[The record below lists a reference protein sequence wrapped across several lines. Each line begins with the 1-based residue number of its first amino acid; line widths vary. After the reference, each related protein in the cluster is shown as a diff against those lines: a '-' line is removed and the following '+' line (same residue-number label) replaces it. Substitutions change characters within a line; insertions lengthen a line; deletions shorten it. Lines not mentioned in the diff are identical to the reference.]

1 VQFNRLRLSGF
12 KSFVDPTELVIEQG
26 LTGIVGPNGCGKSN
40 LLEALKWV
48 MGETSAKSI
57 RGTEMDDVIF
67 AGTSSRPARNL
78 AEVSLVL
85 DNGDRRLPAQ
95 FNDKL
100 EVEISRRIE
109 RESGSAYRVNGREVR
124 AKDVQLM
131 FADQGTGARS
141 PALVSQNRVSA
152 IINAKPADRRAI
164 LEEAAGIGGL
174 YTRRHE
180 AELRLRAAET
190 NLTRLDD
197 VMGQLDAQVQALK
210 RQSRQATRYRNLS
223 GHIRRTEA
231 LVLHLRWVEAERH
244 VAEAAERLTAAEA
257 EVARLTAE
265 AAAATIAEAEAAER
279 LPALRQA
286 EAEAAA
292 ALHRLEVER
301 DSLMAEERRV
311 AEAQRKAEAMLAELA
326 RDAERETVLAAD
338 AKEALARLGA
348 EREGLEAARAGQ
360 AEADA
365 AADAALNEAAQA
377 VRAIEAELD
386 RVGREIAALDGRRQ
400 AIAREREDLGRRIA
414 RLNDTAAQ
422 VAAER
427 GRIEAEKARAAA
439 LADATAAV
447 EAARAEVEAA
457 KAALDEAIAARPA
470 AQGSEAEAR
479 QAASELEAQ
488 ATRLKA
494 EADGLAA
501 LLGRDARKFPP
512 LIDQVGVPPG
522 LETALGAAFG
532 DDLDLPTATEAPA
545 HWAALPPYDAVEP
558 LPDGVERLAPY
569 VKAPAAL
576 ARRLE
581 GIGLVASP
589 ADGHRL
595 HGLLKP
601 GQCLVSRQGDVW
613 RWDGFTAAADAPSRA
628 AQRLA
633 QRNRLAELE
642 AARAALDGQLAAAR
656 ADLEAARQNA
666 KLAAERETERR
677 TLWNRAEEQ
686 LSRAR
691 EAEARATREAAA
703 REARLASL
711 AETEARVAQERRDAE
726 AALANA
732 EAAIAA
738 LPPRAEL
745 ENERGRFAR
754 DVEQARGNLAQTR
767 AARDG
772 LRREALARAQRLD
785 SIAAEMRAWAGRAE
799 HAERRL
805 ADVAERRAAALR
817 EKEELADQP
826 SRLAQLRERLGDAIE
841 AGAESRR
848 SAADALAEGETA
860 LAAARSAVKAVETS
874 LGQAREERVRA
885 ESYGEQSAE
894 RRRDVAQRIA
904 EVLDVGPAE
913 VLPLA
918 ELEEGE
924 EVPEAAVLETK
935 LERLKRERENM
946 GPVNLRADVEAT
958 EKEAELT
965 NLTTEREDLIA
976 AIAKLRAAIGTLNR
990 EGRERLLTAL
1000 EETNAHFAELF
1011 ERLFG
1016 GGRAHLTLVESDDPL
1031 EAGLE
1036 IMASP
1041 PGKKLQSL
1049 GLLSGGEQALTAI
1062 ALIFAVFLTNPSPIC
1077 VLDEVDA
1084 PLDDANINRFCD
1096 LLDVMS
1102 RRGETRFLVVTHHA
1116 VTMSRMDRLFGVTM
1130 AEAGVSQLV
1139 SVDLVR
1145 TPQLK
1150 AAE

>member
-1 VQFNRLRLSGF
+1 MQFNRLRLSGF
-12 KSFVDPTELVIEQG
+12 KSFVDPTELLIEPG

-40 LLEALKWV
+40 LLEALRWV

-57 RGTEMDDVIF
+57 RGAEMDDVIF

-78 AEVSLVL
+78 AEVGLVI
-85 DNGDRRLPAQ
+85 DNGDRRLAAPY
-95 FNDKL
+95 NDKL

-109 RESGSAYRVNGREVR
+109 RASGSAYRVNGREVR

-197 VMGQLDAQVQALK
+197 VTGQLETQVSTLK
-210 RQSRQATRYRNLS
+210 RQARQAIRYRNLS
-223 GHIRRTEA
+223 AQVRRTEA
-231 LVLHLRWVEAERH
+231 LVLHLRWVEAERLL
-244 VAEAAERLTAAEA
+244 AEATARLSAAETAVTRLTSD
-257 EVARLTAE
+257 
-265 AAAATIAEAEAAER
+265 AAASSVVEAEAADR
-279 LPALRQA
+279 LPALRLA

-301 DSLMAEERRV
+301 DGLMAEERRV
-311 AEAQRKAEAMLAELA
+311 AEAQRKAEAMLAELI
-326 RDAERETVLAAD
+326 RDAERESVLLTD
-338 AKEALARLGA
+338 AREALARLGT
-348 EREGLEAARAGQ
+348 EGTGLEAARAGQ
-360 AEADA
+360 GEAEAQAEVLLTEA
-365 AADAALNEAAQA
+365 AAA

-386 RVGREIAALDGRRQ
+386 RVGREIAAIDGRRQ
-400 AIAREREDLGRRIA
+400 ALSREREEVARRIA
-414 RLNDTAAQ
+414 RLGDSAAQ
-422 VAAER
+422 TTAER
-427 GRIEAEKARAAA
+427 SRLEAEKARAGA
-439 LADATAAV
+439 LVEATAAV
-447 EAARAEVEAA
+447 ATAEADLAAARA
-457 KAALDEAIAARPA
+457 ALEDAVAARPA
-470 AQGSEAEAR
+470 TQAAEVEAR

-512 LIDQVGVPPG
+512 LIDQLSVTVG
-522 LETALGAAFG
+522 LEQALGAAFG
-532 DDLDLPTATEAPA
+532 DDLDLPTAVEAPA
-545 HWAALPPYDAVEP
+545 HWAALPPYETDAP
-558 LPDGVERLAPY
+558 LPAGVEALTPY
-569 VKAPAAL
+569 VQAPPAL
-576 ARRLE
+576 TRRLE
-581 GIGLVASP
+581 RIGLVAD
-589 ADGHRL
+589 AAEGRRL
-595 HGLLKP
+595 HGLLQP
-601 GQCLVSRQGDVW
+601 GQCLVSRKGDVW
-613 RWDGFTAAADAPSRA
+613 RWDGFTAAANAPTRA

-642 AARAALDGQLAAAR
+642 AARAALVDQLAAAR
-656 ADLEAARQNA
+656 AALEGARQNA
-666 KLAAERETERR
+666 KLAADLETERR
-677 TLWNRAEEQ
+677 LARSRIEEH
-686 LSRAR
+686 LTRAR
-691 EAEARATREAAA
+691 EAEARAAREAAA
-703 REARLASL
+703 REARLAAL
-711 AETEARVAQERRDAE
+711 ADTEARVAQERRDAE
-726 AALANA
+726 AALATA

-745 ENERGRFAR
+745 EAERVHFGRE
-754 DVEQARGNLAQTR
+754 VEQARGHLAQTR

-772 LRREALARAQRLD
+772 LRREALARTQRLE
-785 SIAAEMRAWAGRAE
+785 SIAAEARAWTSRSENADRRIADL
-799 HAERRL
+799 AERRRL
-805 ADVAERRAAALR
+805 AEG
-817 EKEELADQP
+817 EKAELADLP
-826 SRLAQLRERLGDAIE
+826 ARLAAQRERLGDAIE
-841 AGAESRR
+841 AGATARR
-848 SAADALAEGETA
+848 AAADRLAEGETA
-860 LAAARSAVKAVETS
+860 LAAARTASRAAEAA
-874 LGQAREERVRA
+874 LAQGREERVRA
-885 ESYGEQSAE
+885 EAQVEQGAE

-904 EVLDVGPAE
+904 EVLDVEAAD

-918 ELEEGE
+918 ELE
-924 EVPEAAVLETK
+924 PDEAMPDGATLETR

-946 GPVNLRADVEAT
+946 GPVNLRAEVEAT

-965 NLTTEREDLIA
+965 TLTSERADLVA

-990 EGRERLLTAL
+990 EGRERLLAAL
-1000 EETNAHFAELF
+1000 AETNTHFAVLF

-1016 GGRAHLTLVESDDPL
+1016 GGQAHLTLVESDDPL

-1036 IMASP
+1036 ILASP

-1049 GLLSGGEQALTAI
+1049 SLLSGGEQALTAI

-1096 LLDVMS
+1096 LLDTMS

-1130 AEAGVSQLV
+1130 AEAGISQLV
-1139 SVDLVR
+1139 SVDLAR